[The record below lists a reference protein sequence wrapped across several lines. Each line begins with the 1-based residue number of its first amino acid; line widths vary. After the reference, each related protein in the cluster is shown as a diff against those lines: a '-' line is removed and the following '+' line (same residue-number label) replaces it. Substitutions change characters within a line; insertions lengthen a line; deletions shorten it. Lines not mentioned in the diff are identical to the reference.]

1 MILDLKPLDSIG
13 EEDLNQLVSEGVI
26 EAKTI
31 EYKRDNYGSSDE
43 SKKEFTSQTVDQ
55 PTLLVVAAYKILI
68 KLHSNYYKFL

>member
-43 SKKEFTSQTVDQ
+43 SRRNLPLSNCGLANSSCCGF
-55 PTLLVVAAYKILI
+55 I
-68 KLHSNYYKFL
+68 KVTN

>member
-31 EYKRDNYGSSDE
+31 EYKRDIYRNLDE
-43 SKKEFTSQTVDQ
+43 S
-55 PTLLVVAAYKILI
+55 
-68 KLHSNYYKFL
+68 

>member
-1 MILDLKPLDSIG
+1 MILDLKPLDSIR

-43 SKKEFTSQTVDQ
+43 SKKEFTSQTVD
-55 PTLLVVAAYKILI
+55 
-68 KLHSNYYKFL
+68 

>member
-43 SKKEFTSQTVDQ
+43 SRKEFTLSNCGLADSSCCGF
-55 PTLLVVAAYKILI
+55 I
-68 KLHSNYYKFL
+68 KDTN

>member
-13 EEDLNQLVSEGVI
+13 EDLNQLVSEGVI

-43 SKKEFTSQTVDQ
+43 SRKEF
-55 PTLLVVAAYKILI
+55 IL
-68 KLHSNYYKFL
+68 SNCGLANSSCCGCI